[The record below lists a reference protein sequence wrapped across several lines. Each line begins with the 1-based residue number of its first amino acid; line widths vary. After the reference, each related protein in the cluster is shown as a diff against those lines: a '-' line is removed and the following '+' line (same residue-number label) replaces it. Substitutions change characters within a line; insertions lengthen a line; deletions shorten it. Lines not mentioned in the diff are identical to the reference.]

1 MVGKKRRKKWDVLKR
16 KIRQAV
22 AERENHHSRPNLQ
35 LLILSLM
42 ETNQGDIKRKVTG
55 NDTDAAATSHSEY
68 QQVLQG
74 VSS

>member
-1 MVGKKRRKKWDVLKR
+1 MGKKRRKKWDALKR
-16 KIRQAV
+16 KIRQAL
-22 AERENHHSRPNLQ
+22 AERGSYRSRPNLQ

-42 ETNQGDIKRKVTG
+42 ERNQGDVKRKVTG